1 MLVIAM
7 SMFAALPWGN
17 QAAKQ
22 PGAALP
28 QLPTG
33 ITQRGTFLPT
43 GSWIPNIA
51 GFSIIVS
58 WMFYISLTVF
68 ILFLILV
75 LIHFTMTPVFSFS
88 PNDSGFLPVPTVSDQ
103 QTAFTKNP
111 ATPDVSGNF
120 TSIPAC
126 SYTIATD
133 VYLSGN
139 FFSSSIPRV
148 LLYRSIK
155 GSVAPPITDT
165 SANLLKTFPDTN
177 MILWLDSMKNDL
189 YMSVVTSTDGTAATA
204 RLQTSKAVQNIPVK
218 DVFRVTVVFTQ
229 QFAEIYINGKLE
241 ETMAML
247 TPPVTVATNASF
259 YPVIKS
265 IGPNVLISNLSFWPR
280 VLTSREVAAYGSP
293 ISNNAFFSKST

>member
-1 MLVIAM
+1 M
-7 SMFAALPWGN
+7 SMFADLEWGN
-17 QAAKQ
+17 QATKQ
-22 PGAALP
+22 PGAAVP

-33 ITQRGTFLPT
+33 ITEQGTFLPR
-43 GSWIPNIA
+43 GSWMTSFA
-51 GFSIIVS
+51 GLASIMPM
-58 WMFYISLTVF
+58 MFYFSLTAF

-75 LIHFTMTPVFSFS
+75 FMHFTITPVFSFS
-88 PNDSGFLPVPTVSDQ
+88 PNDSGFIPVPTVSDQ

-111 ATPDVSGNF
+111 ASPDVSGNF
-120 TSIPAC
+120 TGIPAC
-126 SYTIATD
+126 SYTIGTD

-155 GSVAPPITDT
+155 GSVSPPITDT

-177 MILWLDSMKNDL
+177 IILWLDSMKNDL
-189 YMSVVTSTDGTAATA
+189 YLSVVTSTSGTASTA

-218 DVFRVTVVFTQ
+218 NVFRVTVVFTQ

-241 ETMAML
+241 ETMAMKSS
-247 TPPVTVATNASF
+247 PVTVATNASF

-280 VLTSREVAAYGSP
+280 VLTSREVSSYGSP

>member
-1 MLVIAM
+1 M

-17 QAAKQ
+17 KLAKQ
-22 PGAALP
+22 TGPALP

-33 ITQRGTFLPT
+33 ITQRGIYLPT
-43 GSWIPNIA
+43 ASWIPNLA
-51 GFSIIVS
+51 SFSSIVS
-58 WMFYISLTVF
+58 WMFYISLTLF

-75 LIHFTMTPVFSFS
+75 FIHFTMLPVFSFS
-88 PNDSGFLPVPTVSDQ
+88 PNDSGFLPVPTISDQ

-111 ATPDVSGNF
+111 STSDVAAKF
-120 TSIPAC
+120 TDIPPC
-126 SYTIATD
+126 SYTVAAD

-155 GSVAPPITDT
+155 GSVSPPPTDT
-165 SANLLKTFPDTN
+165 SANLVTRYPDTN
-177 MILWLDSMKNDL
+177 MLLWLDSMKNDL
-189 YMSVVTSTDGTAATA
+189 YVSVVSSTDGTASTA
-204 RLQTSKAVQNIPVK
+204 RLETSEAVQNIPVK
-218 DVFRVTVVFTQ
+218 NVFRVTVVFTQ
-229 QFAEIYINGKLE
+229 QFAEIYINGKLKQ
-241 ETMAML
+241 TMAMKS
-247 TPPVTVATNASF
+247 PPVTVAPTAEF

-293 ISNNAFFSKST
+293 VSNNAFFSKST